1 MKWIRS
7 LIVILLSMTVIVIYQ
22 SLTYADEL
30 ETVSTY
36 KSWKITFNTPISPDY
51 INSDS
56 IYVMNE
62 ETGKRVSSVQLNLSQ
77 DQKVV
82 TIQPTV
88 PYNPTTTFTL
98 HIKQPIISTKGMPMM
113 EGEQKQFKTKG
124 KPKYSEQAMEYFQ
137 EIAFGSEWGD
147 ADYPVRKW
155 NNNPRIKVFG
165 NPSDKDMNA
174 LQNTISEVN
183 GLQDH
188 IELKLVDSDPNIKIY
203 FVPLED
209 FGEYVDNPKAGNWG
223 LFYYWWEPGEFV
235 IDEAEIL
242 ISTDKPT
249 PKGRSHL
256 IREELTQSLG
266 LPRDSYSYPKSM
278 FFQDYTTVTAY
289 TELDKT
295 LIQMLYEDEIKAGMT
310 QVEAIE
316 VFHNLL
322 P

>member
-7 LIVILLSMTVIVIYQ
+7 LIVILISMTVIVIYQ
-22 SLTYADEL
+22 SLTYADEV

-51 INSDS
+51 INSNS
-56 IYVMNE
+56 IYVKNE
-62 ETGKRVSSVQLNLSQ
+62 ETGKRVSSVKLNLSQ

-113 EGEQKQFKTKG
+113 EGELKTFKTKD

-147 ADYPVRKW
+147 TDYPVRKW
-155 NNNPRIKVFG
+155 NSNPRIKVFG
-165 NPSDKDMNA
+165 NPSDEDMNA
-174 LQNTISEVN
+174 LKNTISDVN

-188 IELKLVDSDPNIKIY
+188 IELKLVEADPNIKVY
-203 FVPLED
+203 FVPLKD
-209 FGEYVDNPKAGNWG
+209 FGEYVDNPKSGNWG

-278 FFQDYTTVTAY
+278 FFQDYTTVTEY

-295 LIQMLYEDEIKAGMT
+295 LIQMLYENEIKAGMT